1 MHQRIVSGSQ
11 IAVGICFIGFWY
23 GLFGHIQDKF
33 SYNPVHP
40 YIFWIPLAGWLLIR
54 NSSKYMTELHSQ
66 ALEFFGGITL
76 ETYVLQFHLFM
87 CQNVKHIPVVVP
99 GSGPGGN
106 IVLKTL
112 NMLLT
117 GAIFVATAYY
127 ARQGTVTTQK
137 AATDLMQLMRQYYN
151 TGEWSAKTL
160 DDSHDEES
168 NKEEMVVPLIMPTNV
183 NSEGDHHHR
192 KGIQSAAV

>member
-1 MHQRIVSGSQ
+1 MHQRIVTGSQ

-23 GLFGHIQDKF
+23 AFFGHIKDKF

-54 NSSKYMTELHSQ
+54 NSSKYMTEVHSQ

-87 CQNVKHIPVVVP
+87 CHNVQHIPVVVP
-99 GSGPGGN
+99 GSGASGH

-117 GAIFVATAYY
+117 GAVFVATAYY

-137 AATDLMQLMRQYYN
+137 AATDLMQLMRQYYS
-151 TGEWSAKTL
+151 TGEWPAKAL
-160 DDSHDEES
+160 DDSQDEES
-168 NKEEMVVPLIMPTNV
+168 NKGEMVVPLIMPTKV
-183 NSEGDHHHR
+183 KSEEDHHHR
-192 KGIQSAAV
+192 KGIRSAAV